1 MILLVGAGGFLGR
14 RMTQALKNVGQDAL
28 RASHGND
35 ADLRIDLSQ
44 PISTLELPN
53 SVSHGVILSSIT
65 SIDAC
70 FQDPERTTAFNV
82 THTIQL
88 IEHLIAQ
95 DITPVFVSSDV
106 VFDGMRGDYR
116 EEEMPAPNTQ
126 YGKHK
131 RDVELFLEQNAPHH
145 LIVRLGKLYTLAKD
159 DTSPISGLVR
169 SLSRGESV
177 QAATDQYLTP
187 TLAEEVA
194 DGILKLI
201 ALDAQGVFH
210 LTPTENGALTRF
222 EMALKVAKTL
232 GVAPELVHPCS
243 IHDFDFLEARPTNS
257 TLNGE
262 KFQAVSAMRLTPF
275 CEAAKDLA

>member
-14 RMTQALKNVGQDAL
+14 RMTLALPKFGQDGL

-35 ADLRIDLSQ
+35 ADLRIDLSH

-82 THTIQL
+82 THTVQL

-106 VFDGMRGDYR
+106 VFDGVRGDYR
-116 EEEMPAPNTQ
+116 EDETPAPTTR
-126 YGKHK
+126 YGEQK
-131 RDVELFLEQNAPHH
+131 RGVETFLEQNAPRH

-159 DTSPISGLVR
+159 DTSPVSGLVR
-169 SLSRGESV
+169 SLGRGDSV

-210 LTPTENGALTRF
+210 LTPTENGALTRY
-222 EMALKVAKTL
+222 EMALTVAKAI
-232 GVAPELVHPCS
+232 GAAPELVRPCS
-243 IHDFDFLEARPTNS
+243 IHDFDFPEARPTNS

-262 KFQAVSAMRLTPF
+262 KFQAVSGVRLTPF
-275 CEAAKDLA
+275 SEAAKDLT